1 MTKHEMN
8 EDELQYLN
16 SLTKITPSEQV
27 VDDLFEHRSFVRID
41 KFFFTSDN
49 KLEKVRLSL
58 DKKHVMGSKD
68 IKYVMD
74 NGALV
79 AFIPAHTKPKFKS
92 PSEVFYEAFG

>member
-27 VDDLFEHRSFVRID
+27 VDDLFKSRSFIRVT
-41 KFFFTSDN
+41 KFFFTFDN

-58 DKKHVMGSKD
+58 DKKHVLGAKD
-68 IKYVMD
+68 IKYVID
-74 NGALV
+74 NGNLV
-79 AFIPAHTKPKFKS
+79 AFIPAHTTPKYKS

>member
-27 VDDLFEHRSFVRID
+27 VDDLFGTRSFVRIA

-49 KLEKVRLSL
+49 KLEKVNLSL
-58 DKKHVMGSKD
+58 DRKHVMGAKD
-68 IKYVMD
+68 IKYVID
-74 NGALV
+74 NGNLV
-79 AFIPAHTKPKFKS
+79 AFIPAHTKPKYKS